1 MIQARDVSPLRQRP
15 PREREKMTPDRLE
28 KLVNQIPLRR
38 VATPD
43 DISRVALFLGSGM
56 NTFVNG
62 EVITVGGGAQS

>member
-1 MIQARDVSPLRQRP
+1 
-15 PREREKMTPDRLE
+15 MTPDRLE

-43 DISRVALFLGSGM
+43 DITRVALFLGSGM